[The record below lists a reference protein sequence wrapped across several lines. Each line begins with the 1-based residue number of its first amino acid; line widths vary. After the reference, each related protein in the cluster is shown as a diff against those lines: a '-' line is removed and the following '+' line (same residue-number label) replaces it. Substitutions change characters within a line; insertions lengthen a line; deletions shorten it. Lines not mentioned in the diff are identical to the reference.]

1 MKAFDMKNLNKYPKI
16 IRDKYKKIVRDKA
29 IKNFENELK
38 IRQKKISDFSD
49 DEIEVLIAEEERKI
63 RSNHGKGGIKVALAS
78 VGLGW
83 FI

>member
-1 MKAFDMKNLNKYPKI
+1 MLSKIKYMQ
-16 IRDKYKKIVRDKA
+16 DKYKKFVRARA
-29 IKNFENELK
+29 IKNFEMELK
-38 IRQKKISDFSD
+38 IRQKKISDFTD